1 MLVEDMTSSILNPNP
16 IGDRRSL
23 TNGDNYNPLDN
34 RRAFV
39 INPTVKAKST
49 SKTGT
54 KKKKKKKSVTKI
66 IPFKRPPI
74 QGTTTGV
81 NYSGTSL

>member
-1 MLVEDMTSSILNPNP
+1 MLVEDMTSAILNPNP

-23 TNGDNYNPLDN
+23 TNGDNWNPGDN
-34 RRAFV
+34 RIASI
-39 INPTVKAKST
+39 INPTVK
-49 SKTGT
+49 SKTTST
-54 KKKKKKKSVTKI
+54 KKKKRKKKKAVTKI

-81 NYSGTSL
+81 NYGGTYS